1 MAPRAAAALQP
12 WPDLRP
18 RVATMAV
25 AFPTLYLLL
34 GVPPAFVTLCLLVIF
49 AAGWEY
55 AGMVGPATRALHNA
69 GVGAAT
75 AVLSA
80 AFLWIMRL
88 GRRTPEDFALV
99 LAPGILAW
107 LFAAAMIRIRRGA
120 SSACGGRGWLAS
132 TRLAAW
138 GILWFGLMPAC
149 LGQILLRHGAAGR
162 GLVLVVLAASWGGD
176 IGGYLVGRA
185 WGRHRIAPRISPSKT
200 FEGCLGGLALAS
212 LLLAALGLSGAV
224 GRPALQ
230 VMAIGL
236 PATVLAMLG
245 DLAESWLKR
254 RHGIADSGRLLPGH
268 GGILDCIDGLC
279 FAAPWVYFVSL
290 R

>member
-1 MAPRAAAALQP
+1 MGPRATAAQQSL
-12 WPDLRP
+12 PDLGP
-18 RVATMAV
+18 RAATMAV
-25 AFPTLYLLL
+25 AFPVLYLLL
-34 GVPPAFVTLCLLVIF
+34 GVPPAFVALCLLVIF

-55 AGMVGPATRALHNA
+55 AGMVGPATRGLHKA
-69 GVGAAT
+69 GFGAAT
-75 AVLSA
+75 ILLSA

-107 LFAAAMIRIRRGA
+107 LFAAAMIRIRGPVS
-120 SSACGGRGWLAS
+120 SSAGGRGWLAS
-132 TRLAAW
+132 IRLAAW
-138 GILWFGLMPAC
+138 GIVWFGFMPAC
-149 LGQILLRHGAAGR
+149 LAQILLRYGAAGR

-176 IGGYLVGRA
+176 IGGYLVGRV

-212 LLLAALGLSGAV
+212 LLLAALGSSGAV
-224 GRPALQ
+224 GRPVLQ
-230 VMAIGL
+230 VLAIGL

-254 RHGIADSGRLLPGH
+254 RHGIVESGRLLPGH

>member
-1 MAPRAAAALQP
+1 MGPRAIAAPQS
-12 WPDLRP
+12 WPDLRS
-18 RVATMAV
+18 RAATMAL
-25 AFPTLYLLL
+25 AFPVLYLLL
-34 GVPPAFVTLCLLVIF
+34 GIPPAFVTLCLLVIF

-55 AGMVGPATRALHNA
+55 AGIVGPATRGLHNA
-69 GVGAAT
+69 GFGAAT

-80 AFLWIMRL
+80 AFLWIIRP
-88 GRRTPEDFALV
+88 GRRTPEDLALVFAL
-99 LAPGILAW
+99 GILASI
-107 LFAAAMIRIRRGA
+107 FAAAMIRIRRGA
-120 SSACGGRGWLAS
+120 LSSVGGQGWLTS
-132 TRLAAW
+132 MRLAAW
-138 GILWFGLMPAC
+138 GIVWFGFMPAC
-149 LGQILLRHGAAGR
+149 LAQILLRYGAAGR

-212 LLLAALGLSGAV
+212 LLLAAVGSSGAV
-224 GRPALQ
+224 GRPVLQ
-230 VMAIGL
+230 VLAIGL